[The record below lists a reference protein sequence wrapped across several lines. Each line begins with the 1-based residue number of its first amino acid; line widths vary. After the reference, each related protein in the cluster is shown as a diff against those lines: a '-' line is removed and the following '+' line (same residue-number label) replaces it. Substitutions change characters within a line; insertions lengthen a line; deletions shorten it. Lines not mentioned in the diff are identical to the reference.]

1 MPRVRQG
8 DPLRRALA
16 GAAVAVV
23 AACGLGGALAV
34 GGDSGSGERTYRM
47 VFDNAFGLVEGGD
60 FRIGGV
66 RAGQTTSFDI
76 RHSPTGPPKAIV
88 TATVTGHGVGDLRRD
103 ASCTIE
109 PQSLVG
115 EYFVDCRPGSSD
127 ERLPDGG
134 TVALERNTGT
144 IPVDLV
150 NDVLRRPPRERLR
163 LMVASLGT
171 GVAGRAEDLQ
181 AVLRRAHPGLRETS
195 ETLRLLGDQNRTIES
210 FITDAD
216 TVMAALADR
225 RRDASRFVR
234 EAGRV
239 AELGAARREDLRLA
253 ARRLPG
259 LLGELRPSMA
269 RLAELAREG
278 TPLASELQ
286 RAAPAATAVL
296 DRTAPFAEEAL
307 PALRALG
314 DASVPARQALVD
326 GREEVRTLRR
336 LALDAP
342 ATAKPLRQVLQTLD
356 DRRRAVDDDPRAR
369 LTSPPPADPTHAGSG
384 GGFTGFE
391 GIANYFFWQS
401 MTTNGFDAV
410 GHLLRVG
417 ATVTKCSDYRNAPPR
432 NAEDEQLFRDC
443 NSWLGPR
450 QPGINAP
457 DPSVPATA
465 SRLNARSE
473 RPAERVGERRG
484 PGEPDA
490 GPLPGQ
496 RDVSEPQIVPPPG
509 LRRLLKSVPE
519 AAAPPPTPGGVP
531 GDAQARSLLDY
542 LLAP

>member
-1 MPRVRQG
+1 V
-8 DPLRRALA
+8 RRALA
-16 GAAVAVV
+16 AAAVAATCALV
-23 AACGLGGALAV
+23 GALLGAS
-34 GGDSGSGERTYRM
+34 GGGEGGERTYRM

-66 RAGQTTSFDI
+66 RAGQTTGFDI

-88 TATVTGHGVGDLRRD
+88 TATVTGHDAGDLRRD

-115 EYFVDCRPGSSD
+115 EYFVDCQPGSSP

-134 TVALERNTGT
+134 TVPLERNRGT

-163 LMVASLGT
+163 LLVASLGT

-195 ETLRLLGDQNRTIES
+195 ETLRLLGDQNRTIRR
-210 FITDAD
+210 FVADAD
-216 TVMAALADR
+216 TVMAALAAR
-225 RRDASRFVR
+225 RRDVRRFVG
-234 EAGRV
+234 EAAHV

-253 ARRLPG
+253 TRRLPR

-269 RLAELAREG
+269 RLAELARAG

-296 DRTAPFAEEAL
+296 GRTAPFAEEAL

-314 DASVPARQALVD
+314 EASVPARQALAG
-326 GREEVRTLRR
+326 GREELRTLRR
-336 LALDAP
+336 MALDAP
-342 ATAKPLRQVLQTLD
+342 GTAKPLRQLLQTLD
-356 DRRRAVDDDPRAR
+356 DRRRAVDGDPRAP
-369 LTSPPPADPTHAGSG
+369 LTSPPAPDPTHAGPG
-384 GGFTGFE
+384 EGGFTGFE
-391 GIANYFFWQS
+391 SIANYFFWQS

-417 ATVTKCSDYRNAPPR
+417 ATVTKCSEYRNAPPR
-432 NAEDEQLFRDC
+432 NADDQRLFEDC

-457 DPSVPATA
+457 DPSIPSTA
-465 SRLNARSE
+465 ARLNALAE
-473 RPAERVGERRG
+473 RPAERIGERRSA
-484 PGEPDA
+484 GEPDA

-496 RDVSEPQIVPPPG
+496 RDVSRPQIVPPPG
-509 LRRLLKSVPE
+509 LRRLLEVVPDAPAPPQTPVPRPPGDPE
-519 AAAPPPTPGGVP
+519 AGG
-531 GDAQARSLLDY
+531 LLDY